1 MFFKIVGVLKNLA
14 KFHKETT
21 VLESLY
27 NKATDLQVCN
37 FVKRDSDTG
46 VFL

>member
-1 MFFKIVGVLKNLA
+1 MFFKIVGVLK
-14 KFHKETT
+14 KKK
-21 VLESLY
+21 SLY